1 MTEIPVPETHV
12 PEIPAKSAA
21 QKASKKAAKPVA
33 PKPLWQQVLGA
44 LWAGFSQP
52 SALAFRVFVLAFA
65 ASLALCVWFFSET
78 TLAGPMGRYLPRSP
92 LDAEGFAT
100 VEALRAGH
108 TAPNRPR
115 LFVLGTSTVGQA
127 IGAGQEVHDQI
138 LAQTGQ
144 DWEIIL
150 MTTPLQSPLDAF
162 ALLDRA
168 LESQGADS
176 PPALVVLGTGVLR
189 LRWDA
194 AQMLEF
200 AAMPRL
206 GLRSDWHD
214 AELALLGG
222 TPAPRHQGYPGIYLW
237 DNLPF
242 VLINGSESLLRLATL
257 RPARRVVDQYALR
270 GLTPQ
275 TRQKIRDTIGIEIR
289 TAVQTGIPAYLAQL
303 ERLRALLDTRPGTR
317 LILIEEPLSPG
328 LIASQDL
335 VPAQTALTAELMP
348 FLRRHAMAYW
358 AMRDEAALMDDD
370 YFDDL
375 HIKPG
380 PAQTRSQTALV
391 GHIVTYIEKG
401 EP

>member
-1 MTEIPVPETHV
+1 MPEIPMTEIPVT
-12 PEIPAKSAA
+12 EIPAKPVP

-33 PKPLWQQVLGA
+33 PKPLWQQMLGA

-52 SALAFRVFVLAFA
+52 SALAFKVFVLAFS
-65 ASLALCVWFFSET
+65 ASLALCVWFFSEN

-100 VEALRAGH
+100 VEALRSGH
-108 TAPNRPR
+108 TAPTRPR

-144 DWEIIL
+144 DWDIIL

-214 AELALLGG
+214 AELAGLGG
-222 TPAPRHQGYPGIYLW
+222 TPAPRHGIYLW

-242 VLINGSESLLRLATL
+242 VLINGSESLLRLAAL
-257 RPARRVVDQYALR
+257 HPAKRVVDQYAQR

-275 TRQKIRDTIGIEIR
+275 TRQKIRDTIGTEIR
-289 TAVQTGIPAYLAQL
+289 AAVQTGIPAYLAQL
-303 ERLRALLDTRPGTR
+303 ERLHALLDTRPGTK

-328 LIASQDL
+328 LIATQNLAPVRTTLD
-335 VPAQTALTAELMP
+335 AALAP
-348 FLRRHAMAYW
+348 FLTRHDMAYW
-358 AMRDEAALMDDD
+358 PMRDEAALRDDD

-380 PAQTRSQTALV
+380 PAQTRAQTALV

-401 EP
+401 ER